1 MEFNSGFKGLMEQ
14 GTPLDRFIRSAAE
27 GIPQLACSL
36 PYSKE
41 TGTDTNSVK
50 RIIIHFTAQYFCFF
64 SLFFWHD
71 NSQ

>member
-1 MEFNSGFKGLMEQ
+1 MEQ
-14 GTPLDRFIRSAAE
+14 DTPLDGFSRSAAE

-50 RIIIHFTAQYFCFF
+50 RIVIYFTAQYFCFLCL
-64 SLFFWHD
+64 LFGATAPSGPAPPHSRGF
-71 NSQ
+71 